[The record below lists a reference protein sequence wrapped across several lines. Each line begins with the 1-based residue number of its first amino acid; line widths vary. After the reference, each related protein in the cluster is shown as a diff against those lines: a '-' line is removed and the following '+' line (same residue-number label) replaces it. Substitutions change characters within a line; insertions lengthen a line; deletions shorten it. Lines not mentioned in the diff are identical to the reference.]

1 MMHFIHYLLFYFYR
15 GFPGSSAGNESA
27 FNAGDPV
34 QFLGKEDL
42 LE

>member
-1 MMHFIHYLLFYFYR
+1 MSFIAYLLFYLYR

-34 QFLGKEDL
+34 QFLGKKDP